1 MSGREV
7 FEGNHERMGAHVI
20 EHAKLAQAPPPR
32 AGPNHFSAGPW
43 LSGVRDTMVV
53 NAKPQCSRVKHKYQ
67 LTDIGLRA
75 RKGSFAR
82 AGMLR
87 VIQELAYSS
96 PALAL
101 TAARD
106 GALAT
111 PTEPVDVNQT

>member
-1 MSGREV
+1 
-7 FEGNHERMGAHVI
+7 
-20 EHAKLAQAPPPR
+20 
-32 AGPNHFSAGPW
+32 
-43 LSGVRDTMVV
+43 MVV

-111 PTEPVDVNQT
+111 GPVDVIDLTTPGPIGCRFDV